1 MNKTSNIFKNLALL
15 IAISMIVISCQTQKN
30 TGSSQQAK
38 YVFFFIG
45 DGMGAAHVNA
55 TEAYQAAVNGKKNVE
70 KLSFTKFPVQ
80 SFASTFAANRYITG
94 SAAAGT
100 ALATGHKT
108 SINTIGM
115 DEAKEK
121 PLKTI
126 AEMAHDDGFK
136 VGFISSVQLNHA
148 TPAAFYAHQPERNM
162 YFEIA
167 NQLPES
173 NFEFFGGGGLKN
185 AVGTID
191 GKEVNVFDKMREA
204 GYTITRSREEM
215 NKLKK
220 GDSKVFVTSP
230 VLEEGSHANRYV
242 LDHDASDISQAEV
255 LDKAIELLDNPKGFF
270 IMLEGGKIDWAA
282 HGNDGAGV
290 VAETK
295 AFDDAVKRALAFYEK
310 HPDETLILVT
320 ADHET
325 GGMSVGNRK
334 MHYEMDPALLQ
345 YQKSSPVH
353 FTEMLMAKA
362 KQNKGIIPEA
372 EAMEMVKNYFGLG
385 AEVEIT
391 KEDKLELKNAW
402 ELTFKQHAEGEDALY
417 DDLDLFTV
425 AAMNILNQKAGIGWT
440 SGSHTAVPVPVY
452 AIGVGQD
459 MFKGY
464 PDNTELP
471 KAMMELMGLKKAKT
485 QK

>member
-1 MNKTSNIFKNLALL
+1 MNKTSNIFKSLALM
-15 IAISMIVISCQTQKN
+15 IVISMIAISCQTQKN
-30 TGSSQQAK
+30 TGSTQQAK
-38 YVFFFIG
+38 FVFFFIG

-80 SFASTFAANRYITG
+80 SFASTYAANRYITG

-115 DEAKEK
+115 DEAKK
-121 PLKTI
+121 NPLKTI
-126 AEMAHDDGFK
+126 AEMAHEDGFK
-136 VGFISSVQLNHA
+136 VGIISSVQLNHA

-185 AVGTID
+185 TTDTID
-191 GKEVNVFDKMREA
+191 GKVVNVFDKMREA

-215 NKLKK
+215 DKLNN
-220 GDSKVFVTSP
+220 GNSKVFVTSP
-230 VLEEGSHANRYV
+230 VLEDDSRANRYV

-290 VAETK
+290 ISETQ
-295 AFDDAVKRALAFYEK
+295 AFNDAIERALEFYK
-310 HPDETLILVT
+310 QHPDETLILVT

-325 GGMSVGNRK
+325 GGMSVGNRA
-334 MHYEMDPALLQ
+334 MHYEMDPSLLQ

-353 FTEMLMAKA
+353 FTEILMDKA
-362 KQNKGIIPEA
+362 KQNNGLIPET
-372 EAMEMVKNYFGLG
+372 EAMELAKEYFGLG

-391 KEDKLELKNAW
+391 KKDKLELKKAW

-464 PDNTELP
+464 PDNTDLP
-471 KAMMELMGLKKAKT
+471 KAMMELMGLKKAKA